1 MSRILAISGSPRRG
15 GNTDTLLMEMVRGA
29 KSGGARVTTLYLRH
43 YDINS
48 CVGCEQCRGRG
59 FCVRFEDGM
68 SLFYPEIEKCQG
80 LILGSPVYNYNV
92 SAQVKA
98 FIDRLFP
105 YYIFSNDSPREFSS
119 RLAAQNRRAV
129 VYAVG
134 EQKTVRDMAL
144 ALPAM
149 ALPLEALGYDVAHRL
164 IFRGFLNK
172 NEVAAHQPSLRRA
185 YEAGLALAKL
195 VAGAR

>member
-1 MSRILAISGSPRRG
+1 
-15 GNTDTLLMEMVRGA
+15 MEMVRGA
-29 KSGGARVTTLYLRH
+29 RDGGARVNTLYLRH

-48 CVGCEQCRGRG
+48 CVGLRAVPRPWLL
-59 FCVRFEDGM
+59 RPLEDGM

-105 YYIFSNDSPREFSS
+105 YYVFSNDSPRAFSS
-119 RLAAQNRRAV
+119 RLAGQDRRAV

-149 ALPLEALGYDVAHRL
+149 ALPLEALGYDVAQRL
-164 IFRGFLNK
+164 IFRGF
-172 NEVAAHQPSLRRA
+172 
-185 YEAGLALAKL
+185 
-195 VAGAR
+195 